1 MPPTPCASSA
11 PGSDMNAPGDD
22 IGESTIT
29 LPEPRESSRGAF
41 YTRVGVLLLA
51 AVLAYLVWRIVEPLW
66 QPLVWAALI
75 GSLLA
80 PLTSRLSARLGNRPR
95 VAAGVMTAGVVLL
108 VLLPLIAI
116 GGAVAAQASQLV
128 GHIDTSAL
136 RSSGLDL
143 ARVPLLA
150 RPLHWLES
158 TAGISLSQI
167 EAWVVTG
174 ARRMLEVVA
183 SSGGSMVL
191 GAVGTLVNFILM
203 LFVLF
208 FVLRDGPRFAEAVV
222 RMLPIESRLRGKL
235 WRHLIDV
242 TRAVFMGIGLTAL
255 VQGFLLGIGF
265 AIAGLPSPL
274 VFGVLGALFALVPVV
289 GTAIIWVPAALWL
302 ALQGHPGYALF
313 IAGWGIIAVGSVDNF
328 LRPILIS
335 GRVEVPTLAV
345 FIGVMGGLSAFG
357 FVGLFLGPIVLG
369 LLVALFR
376 FTTEALAPAA
386 NKE

>member
-1 MPPTPCASSA
+1 MTTERE
-11 PGSDMNAPGDD
+11 DV
-22 IGESTIT
+22 GESTIT
-29 LPEPRESSRGAF
+29 LPEPRDPFHSTF
-41 YTRVGVLLLA
+41 YTRVGVLLLLGA
-51 AVLAYLVWRIVEPLW
+51 LLYLVVRIVAPLW
-66 QPLVWAALI
+66 QPLLWAVLLGA
-75 GSLLA
+75 LLA
-80 PLTSRLSARLGNRPR
+80 PFNARLSARLGDRPKL
-95 VAAGVMTAGVVLL
+95 AASVTTVGVVLL

-128 GHIDTSAL
+128 GRIDTTSL
-136 RSSGLDL
+136 RTANLDL
-143 ARVPLLA
+143 SSYPILA
-150 RPLHWLES
+150 RPLHWLDA
-158 TAGISLSQI
+158 TAGVSLSQI

-174 ARRMLEVVA
+174 AKRMLEAVA
-183 SSGGSMVL
+183 SSGGSVFL
-191 GAVGTLVNFILM
+191 GAVGTIVSFVLM

-208 FVLRDGPRFAEAVV
+208 FVLRDGPRFGESVV
-222 RMLPIESRLRGKL
+222 RMLPIEPSLRGKL
-235 WRHLIDV
+235 RRHLIDV

-255 VQGFLLGIGF
+255 VQGILLGIGF
-265 AIAGLPSPL
+265 TIAGLPSPL

-289 GTAIIWVPAALWL
+289 GTSVIWLPATLWL
-302 ALQGHPGYALF
+302 VLQGQPGYALF
-313 IAGWGIIAVGSVDNF
+313 MAGWGIIVVGSVDNF

-386 NKE
+386 NEE

>member
-1 MPPTPCASSA
+1 
-11 PGSDMNAPGDD
+11 MNEPRED
-22 IGESTIT
+22 IGESTIP
-29 LPEPRESSRGAF
+29 LPDPQGASRSAF
-41 YTRVGVLLLA
+41 YARVGVLLLLA
-51 AVLAYLVWRIVEPLW
+51 ALAYLVWRIVEPLW

-75 GSLLA
+75 GALLA
-80 PLTSRLSARLGNRPR
+80 PLTSRLATRLGDRPR
-95 VAAGVMTAGVVLL
+95 VAAGIMTVGVVLL
-108 VLLPLIAI
+108 VLLPLVAI

-136 RSSGLDL
+136 RTTDIDL
-143 ARVPLLA
+143 SRYPVLA
-150 RPLHWLES
+150 KPLHWLEA

-183 SSGGSMVL
+183 SSGGSVFL

-208 FVLRDGPRFAEAVV
+208 FVLRDGPRFAGSVV
-222 RMLPIESRLRGKL
+222 RLLPIEPSLRGKL

-255 VQGFLLGIGF
+255 VQGFLLGVGF

-289 GTAIIWVPAALWL
+289 GTAIIWVPATVWL
-302 ALQGHPGYALF
+302 MLQGEPGYALF
-313 IAGWGIIAVGSVDNF
+313 IAGWGIIVVGSVDNF

-386 NKE
+386 NEE

>member
-95 VAAGVMTAGVVLL
+95 VAAAVMTAGVVLL

-136 RSSGLDL
+136 RSSELDL

-183 SSGGSMVL
+183 SSGGSMFL

-302 ALQGHPGYALF
+302 ALQGQPGYALF
-313 IAGWGIIAVGSVDNF
+313 MAGWGIIAVGSVDNF

>member
-1 MPPTPCASSA
+1 MNTPPE
-11 PGSDMNAPGDD
+11 D
-22 IGESTIT
+22 IAESTIT
-29 LPEPRESSRGAF
+29 LPDPQVSPRGGF
-41 YTRVGVLLLA
+41 YTRVGVLLLL
-51 AVLAYLVWRIVEPLW
+51 AVLVYLVWRIVEPVW

-80 PLTSRLSARLGNRPR
+80 PLTLRLSRRLGDRPR
-95 VAAGVMTAGVVLL
+95 AAAGLMTAGVVLL

-136 RSSGLDL
+136 RASEIDL
-143 ARVPLLA
+143 SRYPVLA
-150 RPLHWLES
+150 KPLHWLDA
-158 TAGISLSQI
+158 TAGVSLSQI

-174 ARRMLEVVA
+174 ARRLLEVVA
-183 SSGGSMVL
+183 SSGGSVFL

-222 RMLPIESRLRGKL
+222 RMLPIEPSLRGKL
-235 WRHLIDV
+235 GRHLIDV

-255 VQGFLLGIGF
+255 VQGFLLGTGF

-302 ALQGHPGYALF
+302 ALQGQPGYAMF
-313 IAGWGIIAVGSVDNF
+313 IAGWGIIVVGSVDNF

-376 FTTEALAPAA
+376 FTTEELVPAA
-386 NKE
+386 NEE

>member
-1 MPPTPCASSA
+1 
-11 PGSDMNAPGDD
+11 MNQPREE
-22 IGESTIT
+22 IGETTIT
-29 LPEPRESSRGAF
+29 LPDPQGASRSAF
-41 YTRVGVLLLA
+41 YARVGVLLLL
-51 AVLAYLVWRIVEPLW
+51 AVLGYLVWRIVEPLW

-75 GSLLA
+75 GALLA
-80 PLTSRLSARLGNRPR
+80 PLTSRLATRLGNRPR
-95 VAAGVMTAGVVLL
+95 FAAGIMTVGVVLL

-136 RSSGLDL
+136 RTADIDL
-143 ARVPLLA
+143 SRYPVLA
-150 RPLHWLES
+150 KPLHWLEA

-167 EAWVVTG
+167 ETWVVTG

-183 SSGGSMVL
+183 SSGGSMFL

-208 FVLRDGPRFAEAVV
+208 FVLRDGPRFAESVV
-222 RMLPIESRLRGKL
+222 RMLPIEPSLRGKL

-255 VQGFLLGIGF
+255 VQGVLLGIGF

-289 GTAIIWVPAALWL
+289 GTAVIWVPATLWL
-302 ALQGHPGYALF
+302 LLQGEPGYALF

-386 NKE
+386 NEE